1 MKNPIFLLETNTP
14 LTRRGTKVKWRAFAC
29 YFLMLV
35 FCLHGA
41 SCGPKPGPVAADAT
55 SGVCPVCK
63 MNVQAEDPWAAE
75 IYYTGG
81 VKLMFESPGDL
92 ITFYQS
98 PMQYK
103 VPDSQRARANIEKI
117 VFKDYQTK
125 ESVDGIQAKLVYKS
139 QVVGPMGPDF
149 LPFGSQQEAEAFV
162 AKSGGSIIAL
172 SEVTPEMVRTLRKK

>member
-1 MKNPIFLLETNTP
+1 
-14 LTRRGTKVKWRAFAC
+14 
-29 YFLMLV
+29 
-35 FCLHGA
+35 
-41 SCGPKPGPVAADAT
+41 
-55 SGVCPVCK
+55 
-63 MNVQAEDPWAAE
+63 
-75 IYYTGG
+75 

-103 VPDSQRARANIEKI
+103 VPDAQRARANIEKI

-125 ESVDGIQAKLVYKS
+125 ESVDGVQARLVYKS

-149 LPFGSQQEAEAFV
+149 LPFGSQQDAEAFV

-172 SEVTPEMVRTLRKK
+172 NEVTPEMVRSLRKK

>member
-1 MKNPIFLLETNTP
+1 MNNRIFLLETNTP
-14 LTRRGTKVKWRAFAC
+14 LTRREAHLKRRALAC
-29 YFLMLV
+29 YLLMLV
-35 FCLHGA
+35 LCLYA
-41 SCGPKPGPVAADAT
+41 TACGPNPGPVAADAT

-63 MNVQAEDPWAAE
+63 MNVKVEDPWAAE
-75 IYYTGG
+75 IHYTGG

-103 VPDSQRARANIEKI
+103 VPDAQRARANIEKI

-125 ESVDGIQAKLVYKS
+125 ESVDGVQARLVYKS

-162 AKSGGSIIAL
+162 AKSGGSILAL